1 MVVDDL
7 YKIIQNRKNSGEEGS
22 YTKYLFDKGTDKI
35 LKKVGEEC
43 TEVIISAKGN
53 DKQELVN
60 EICDL
65 AYHILVLMADQN
77 INIEEIENELINR
90 RNKINNFKGERKEI
104 KQSRSLVDCSLSS
117 RQTKKQNSIFQDL
130 RNGVLE
136 FFYAAS
142 SKLR

>member
-1 MVVDDL
+1 MVLEEL
-7 YKIIQNRKNSGEEGS
+7 YNVIKERKINGEEGS

-104 KQSRSLVDCSLSS
+104 KQ
-117 RQTKKQNSIFQDL
+117 I
-130 RNGVLE
+130 
-136 FFYAAS
+136 
-142 SKLR
+142 

>member
-7 YKIIQNRKNSGEEGS
+7 YKIIQDRKKSGEEGS

-43 TEVIISAKGN
+43 TEVVIAAKGN
-53 DKQELVN
+53 EKQELVN

-65 AYHILVLMADQN
+65 AYHILVLMADQDV
-77 INIEEIENELINR
+77 NIEEVKNELINR

-104 KQSRSLVDCSLSS
+104 EQ
-117 RQTKKQNSIFQDL
+117 I
-130 RNGVLE
+130 
-136 FFYAAS
+136 
-142 SKLR
+142 

>member
-7 YKIIQNRKNSGEEGS
+7 YKIIQNRKKTGEEGS

-43 TEVIISAKGN
+43 TEVIIAAKGN
-53 DKQELVN
+53 EKQELVN

-65 AYHILVLMADQN
+65 AYHILVLMADQDV
-77 INIEEIENELINR
+77 NIEEVKNELINR

-104 KQSRSLVDCSLSS
+104 EQ
-117 RQTKKQNSIFQDL
+117 I
-130 RNGVLE
+130 
-136 FFYAAS
+136 
-142 SKLR
+142 

>member
-7 YKIIQNRKNSGEEGS
+7 YKIIQDRKKSGEEGS

-43 TEVIISAKGN
+43 TEVIIAAEGN
-53 DKQELVN
+53 EKQELVN

-65 AYHILVLMADQN
+65 AYHILVLMADQDV
-77 INIEEIENELINR
+77 NIEEVKNELINR

-104 KQSRSLVDCSLSS
+104 EQ
-117 RQTKKQNSIFQDL
+117 I
-130 RNGVLE
+130 
-136 FFYAAS
+136 
-142 SKLR
+142 